1 MSKAPAEHR
10 TQRSRNLGVAF
21 LIIGLFLVGA
31 VVIFYLSNAQE
42 KALESSG
49 FTLPPATADYA
60 APQLSLTGLDGNPV
74 SLDDYRGKVVLVNN
88 WATWCPPCKAE
99 MPELQAYY
107 VTHAKDGFVI
117 VAIESGEPA
126 KTVTDFVQRLGLTF
140 PVWLD
145 PQGTAVEAFHNW
157 DLPSTYIV
165 DRDGIVRMSWTGQI
179 NQATLEKYVTPLLEK

>member
-1 MSKAPAEHR
+1 MSEAIAKGPP
-10 TQRSRNLGVAF
+10 QRKRNLGVAF
-21 LIIGLFLVGA
+21 LIIGLFLVGT

-49 FTLPPATADYA
+49 FIIPPATTDYA

-74 SLDDYRGKVVLVNN
+74 TLDDYRGKVVLVNN
-88 WATWCPPCKAE
+88 WATWCPPCKVE

-107 VTHAKDGFVI
+107 STHAKDGFVI

-126 KTVTDFVQRLGLTF
+126 KTVSDFVQRLGLTF

-145 PQGTAVEAFHNW
+145 PQGTAVETFQNW
-157 DLPSTYIV
+157 DLPSTYII